1 MYEAIALVGFSFE
14 PPPDNSLEDTGRQN
28 DPSPGLI
35 VPVAMDRLGQR
46 AKMPVLVPLGGS
58 SDNVDSSVPYWL
70 QVGRLEG

>member
-1 MYEAIALVGFSFE
+1 MYEAIALAGFSFA

-28 DPSPGLI
+28 DPSPRLI

-46 AKMPVLVPLGGS
+46 AKMPVSVPLGGS
-58 SDNVDSSVPYWL
+58 ADNVDSSVPCWL